1 MATELSHS
9 ASRLEWLKD
18 RHLGETCVIVCNGPS
33 LNHMNLKWLKNYT
46 TIGLNKI
53 FLGFIK
59 FGFYPRYYLCVNPT
73 VFSQSFDNIRKLNCV
88 KFIGNRVDADVAEDA
103 LTYSINTQRPPERFC
118 KDISKGV
125 REGGTVTYAAL
136 QIAYYLGFK
145 RVVIIGMD
153 HNFSYE
159 GNPNQS
165 TVMQGADTNHFIDN
179 YFGYGQSWDNP
190 DLEKSEQSY
199 QIARDI
205 FAAEGREIL
214 DATLDGKCQVFKKV
228 NYRELFNVEC

>member
-1 MATELSHS
+1 MSHS
-9 ASRLEWLKD
+9 ASRLEWLKN
-18 RHLGETCVIVCNGPS
+18 RHAGEACVIVCNGPS
-33 LNHMNLKWLKNYT
+33 LNNMNLDWLKTQT

-53 FLGFIK
+53 FLGFHK
-59 FGFYPRYYLCVNPT
+59 FGFYPRYFVCVNPT
-73 VFSQSFDNIRKLNCV
+73 VIAQSSEEIKKINSV
-88 KFIGNRVDADVAEDA
+88 KFIGNRGSNDVIEDA
-103 LTYSINTQRPPERFC
+103 LTYAINTLQPPERFC

-136 QIAYYLGFK
+136 QIAYYMGFK

-159 GNPNQS
+159 GKPNES
-165 TVMQGADTNHFIDN
+165 RIMQGADTNHFIDN

-190 DLEKSEQSY
+190 DLAKSEQSY

-205 FAAEGREIL
+205 FAADGREII
-214 DATLDGKCQVFKKV
+214 DATLDGKCQIFKKV
-228 NYRELFNVEC
+228 DYRELFNISA